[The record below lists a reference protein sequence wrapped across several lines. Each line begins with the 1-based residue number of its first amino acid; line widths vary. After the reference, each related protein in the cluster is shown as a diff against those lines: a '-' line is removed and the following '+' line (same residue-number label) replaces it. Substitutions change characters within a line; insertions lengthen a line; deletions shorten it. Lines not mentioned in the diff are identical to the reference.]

1 MSRLTPERE
10 AVIRQR
16 ISEGEFDFQSGY
28 MESVIAEIDALRRER
43 DEAIVGA
50 YRANLK
56 LADKWAGWAGEPS
69 EAARGCGNTDDERD
83 EASNDAYRECSK
95 ELRALTP
102 QSALDAVERDR
113 REIAETALQ
122 EMNEWCNFIPK
133 PRKRLCRAWVNSDCG
148 REYCQGF
155 SGHKMHWYKIWSTG
169 EVIYWAARGR
179 IRGGKR

>member
-10 AVIRQR
+10 FQIRNDGVLSVDYLVEVLEELDAV
-16 ISEGEFDFQSGY
+16 
-28 MESVIAEIDALRRER
+28 RRER

-102 QSALDAVERDR
+102 QSALDAVER
-113 REIAETALQ
+113 RERAFELIEKDPHQWSSRPCPTCQ
-122 EMNEWCNFIPK
+122 EVSEIIGK
-133 PRKRLCRAWVNSDCG
+133 PFGCSAKVKHA
-148 REYCQGF
+148 
-155 SGHKMHWYKIWSTG
+155 
-169 EVIYWAARGR
+169 
-179 IRGGKR
+179 

>member
-10 AVIRQR
+10 FQIRNDGVLSVDYLVEVLEELDAV
-16 ISEGEFDFQSGY
+16 
-28 MESVIAEIDALRRER
+28 RRER

-113 REIAETALQ
+113 REIAETGL
-122 EMNEWCNFIPK
+122 I
-133 PRKRLCRAWVNSDCG
+133 VG
-148 REYCQGF
+148 RRYGMEYCHFMASKQEYELEPA
-155 SGHKMHWYKIWSTG
+155 HPTADDVLAK
-169 EVIYWAARGR
+169 V
-179 IRGGKR
+179 GGKR

>member
-10 AVIRQR
+10 FQIRNDGVLSVDYLVEVLEELDAV
-16 ISEGEFDFQSGY
+16 
-28 MESVIAEIDALRRER
+28 RRER

-102 QSALDAVERDR
+102 QSALDVVERR
-113 REIAETALQ
+113 EREIAEAGVELGSHWAAFDAV
-122 EMNEWCNFIPK
+122 NKFPK
-133 PRKRLCRAWVNSDCG
+133 PTADDVLAKV
-148 REYCQGF
+148 
-155 SGHKMHWYKIWSTG
+155 
-169 EVIYWAARGR
+169 
-179 IRGGKR
+179 GGKR